1 MKNASQ
7 MVSLVAAL
15 SDIAPVYEIPDDDL
29 IGEVLVPAISH
40 ADEVWVGSGYF
51 SSCCLAQVA
60 PGLADFIKS
69 SEAPL
74 KLLISPEISSEDWAA
89 IKKGVT
95 TEQDLVD
102 QLATDIFGNDDLSES
117 ALAEHTREC
126 FAYLIAARRLELRF
140 VLMESGIYH
149 KKQWL
154 IRDDEVW
161 VAVHGSGNATSR
173 GLLVN
178 GEQMTVDRAWADGP
192 AAKQRVEKLIA
203 QWQRQWDNEHPRS
216 LTLSASAG
224 LQFAGR
230 GSEPSRIPTVG
241 DFWRAWRCDHAAG
254 LEPDLP
260 SSAPLPQRTLLEI
273 PLGLEWRT
281 GRYAHQGE
289 AVDAFFHAGGRGILA
304 IATGGGKT
312 RAALIAIV
320 EAQHQYTGSMLVV
333 VLVPSR
339 PLMQQWADDIRN
351 FGISPTLPST
361 VHRTKRRKQLQEIE
375 VALRSG
381 TARTEIMV
389 VTNSLFAQDSDIRGL
404 LDHLSSA
411 VRVFL
416 IGDEMHN
423 LGAPLVFDAL
433 PTRANLRLGLS
444 ATPIRQYDPDGTDK
458 LFKYFGPPVYE
469 FGLADAIRTGCLTP
483 YEYHLH
489 EAPMSDWELDK
500 WTELTEELRKAG
512 FTVDE
517 DGRSVVPSA
526 KAKHLLIERRAVLEQ
541 VSSKIGLL
549 SELLLGMGPSSIRR
563 CLIYTSAK
571 RPVLDQARQIEQ
583 VNQILAELEI
593 ISHQFTSA
601 ETTYRDARNWLEAF
615 ERGDYQVLTAMKVL
629 DEGIDIPQTDT
640 AFLLASS
647 AVQREW
653 VQRRGRI
660 LRRAPDK
667 ILARLHDFIV
677 VPPNSESSA
686 GQAIL
691 KSELRRAEAFARLAE
706 NEWDNNGPRS
716 IMSRYESLVWARR

>member
-1 MKNASQ
+1 MA
-7 MVSLVAAL
+7 SLVAAL
-15 SDIAPVYEIPDDDL
+15 ADIAPVYEIPDDDL

-74 KLLISPEISSEDWAA
+74 KLLISPEISPEDWAA

-95 TEQDLVD
+95 TEQNLVD

-126 FAYLIAARRLELRF
+126 FAYLIATRRLELRF

-154 IRDDEVW
+154 IREDEVW

-230 GSEPSRIPTVG
+230 GSEPSRIPTVD
-241 DFWRAWRCDHAAG
+241 DFWEAWRRDHAAG

-260 SSAPLPQRTLLEI
+260 SSAPLPQRTQLEM
-273 PLGLEWRT
+273 PLDLEWRT
-281 GRYAHQGE
+281 GRYAHQGA
-289 AVDAFFHAGGRGILA
+289 AVDAFFHAGGTGTLA

-312 RAALIAIV
+312 RTALIASV
-320 EAQHQYTGSMLVV
+320 EAQHQHTGPMLIV

-339 PLMQQWADDIRN
+339 PLMQQWVDDIRN

-361 VHRTKRRKQLQEIE
+361 TNRTDRRKQLQEIE
-375 VALRSG
+375 VALEVG
-381 TARTEIMV
+381 NVRTEIMV
-389 VTNSLFAQDSDIRGL
+389 VTNSLFAQDNDIRGL
-404 LDHLSSA
+404 LDRLSSR
-411 VRVFL
+411 VKVFL

-423 LGAPLVFDAL
+423 LGAPRVFDAL
-433 PTRANLRLGLS
+433 PQRADLRLGLS
-444 ATPIRQYDPDGTDK
+444 ATPVRQYDPDGTDK
-458 LFKYFGPPVYE
+458 LFEYFGPPIYE
-469 FGLADAIRTGCLTP
+469 FGLADAISSGCLTP
-483 YEYHLH
+483 YEYYLH
-489 EAPMSDWELDK
+489 EVPMSDQELDK
-500 WTELTEELRKAG
+500 WTELTEELGKAG
-512 FTVDE
+512 FTADD

-526 KAKHLLIERRAVLEQ
+526 KAERLLRERRAVLEQ
-541 VSSKIGLL
+541 ATAKVGILR
-549 SELLLGMGPSSIRR
+549 ELLLGLGPSSIER

-571 RPVLDQARQIEQ
+571 GTVLNQQRQIEQ
-583 VNQILAELEI
+583 VNRMLSMLGIV
-593 ISHQFTSA
+593 SHQFTGE
-601 ETTYRDARNWLEAF
+601 ETAYRNTDDWLEAF
-615 ERGDYQVLTAMKVL
+615 GRGDYQVLTAMKVL

-660 LRRAPDK
+660 LRRASNK
-667 ILARLHDFIV
+667 TLAKLHDFIV
-677 VPPNSESSA
+677 VPPNVTSPPSK
-686 GQAIL
+686 AIL
-691 KSELRRAEAFARLAE
+691 KSELRRAEEFASLAG
-706 NEWDNNGPRS
+706 NEWDNDGPRS
-716 IMSRYESLVWARR
+716 IMSRYESLAWTRS